1 MVLHKIALLSHFC
14 AGSDI
19 TPIFIQFLKLW
30 SIYVSSKKFY
40 NINYWERESK
50 CGETGASLD
59 VSVHKDLL

>member
-40 NINYWERESK
+40 NINY
-50 CGETGASLD
+50 
-59 VSVHKDLL
+59 